1 MLIVT
6 PLSAFEFHPLS
17 ISDQII
23 TACAMEV
30 MSPKP
35 GNVSPETE
43 FLDASVDDFLKSAHA
58 VAQILATASERSLG
72 TTILE
77 AIRATRNVVNHNTNL
92 GIVLLLVPLAAVP
105 RDQSLRDGI
114 DAVLDAT
121 TVEDSRLVYEAIR
134 TAQPSGLGEAGEQDL
149 NDEPTINLLECMKL
163 AADRDLIAAQ
173 YASGFYDVLKTGQD
187 YLRECSQLAITQ
199 PQQISMLAVRLLA
212 EFGDSLIARKC
223 GVEMSNVVREKA
235 RSLLDSGWPIQH
247 HTAQQFAAFDAF
259 LRADSNRRN
268 PGTTADL
275 VAAILFAALR
285 DGWMTADGDWFQRRT
300 DT

>member
-1 MLIVT
+1 
-6 PLSAFEFHPLS
+6 
-17 ISDQII
+17 
-23 TACAMEV
+23 

-35 GNVSPETE
+35 GNVSPGSE
-43 FLDASVDDFLKSAHA
+43 FANASVADFLKSAHA
-58 VAQILATASERSLG
+58 IAPIFATASERSLG
-72 TTILE
+72 ATVLE

-92 GIVLLLVPLAAVP
+92 GIVLLLAPLAAVP
-105 RDQSLRDGI
+105 RDQSLEDGI
-114 DAVLDAT
+114 SVVLNST

-134 TAQPSGLGEAGEQDL
+134 TAQPSGLGETGEQDL
-149 NDEPTINLLECMKL
+149 NDEPTLNLLECMKL

-173 YASGFYDVLKTGQD
+173 YVSGFHDVLTTGQN
-187 YLRECSQLAITQ
+187 YLLECSERTVSQ

-235 RSLLDSGWPIQH
+235 RSLLDSGWPMQH
-247 HTAQQFAAFDAF
+247 DTAIQFAAFDGF
-259 LRADSNRRN
+259 LRGDGNRRN

-300 DT
+300 DS

>member
-1 MLIVT
+1 
-6 PLSAFEFHPLS
+6 
-17 ISDQII
+17 
-23 TACAMEV
+23 MEV
-30 MSPKP
+30 LSPKP
-35 GNVSPETE
+35 GNVSPGSE
-43 FLDASVDDFLKSAHA
+43 FANASVTDFLKSAHA
-58 VAQILATASERSLG
+58 IAPMLATASERSLG
-72 TTILE
+72 ATVLE

-92 GIVLLLVPLAAVP
+92 GIVLLLAPLAAVP
-105 RDQSLRDGI
+105 RDQSLKSGI
-114 DAVLDAT
+114 SVVLNST

-149 NDEPTINLLECMKL
+149 NDEPTLNLLECMKL

-173 YASGFYDVLKTGQD
+173 YVSGFHDVLTTGQN
-187 YLRECSQLAITQ
+187 YLLECSQKTVSQ

-235 RSLLDSGWPIQH
+235 RSLLDSGWPMQH
-247 HTAQQFAAFDAF
+247 DTAIQFAAFDAF
-259 LRADSNRRN
+259 LRGDGNRRN

-285 DGWMTADGDWFQRRT
+285 EGWMTADGDWFQRRT
-300 DT
+300 DS